1 MSTEDIREKFENLET
16 NDVAE
21 KRLRMFKIFEELL
34 NIKGDGDT
42 PVEEL
47 EEIKDI
53 DGYMYKLS
61 QDFLLS
67 SSTMEKEKKLGKI
80 IEHVKRND

>member
-34 NIKGDGDT
+34 NIKHDGDT